1 LLYSQVEKTNKETV
15 LGYDAKLKN
24 AKLSYFI
31 GDFKLAEEHLDI
43 LKKATSREI
52 ANDALE
58 LSLRIKENTASDSLA
73 TSLKEYASIEMLL
86 NQNKLD
92 AAITKLDALKK
103 KEGDGDSLR
112 MKSSMLL
119 DDIYWLEAN
128 TLLKQGDFEKTIS
141 LLRMITK
148 FYSQDVLSDDAY
160 FLEAEVL
167 EKHLNKKSEAMEI
180 YRDFLSKYPGSVYAS
195 EARKRYRELRG
206 DFANANSI
214 N

>member
-1 LLYSQVEKTNKETV
+1 V